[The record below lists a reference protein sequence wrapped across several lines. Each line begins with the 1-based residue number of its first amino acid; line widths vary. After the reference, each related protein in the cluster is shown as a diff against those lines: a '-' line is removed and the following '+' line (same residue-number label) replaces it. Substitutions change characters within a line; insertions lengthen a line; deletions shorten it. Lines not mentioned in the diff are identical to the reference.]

1 MTRRLI
7 ISLAALLLVICLLS
21 GGCSK
26 VDGSKIKAWTD
37 LIKIPASTEKSA
49 QSNKDIL
56 TPTIQSPELTEKLT
70 VKLYF
75 EDAQQRKLVFEERSI
90 DKVEGIARQTMQELI
105 KGPSQTEMRSIFP
118 SGTKLLDINVKPE
131 GLCIVDLST
140 EAKKVSSKEQGKLM
154 VQAIANTM
162 GQFPSIKEVSFLV
175 NGEKLNNLG
184 GMVDL
189 AKPVQADY
197 SMQK

>member
-1 MTRRLI
+1 MTKKLI
-7 ISLAALLLVICLLS
+7 VSLAAVLLVICLLS

-26 VDGSKIKAWTD
+26 VDESKIKAWKD

-49 QSNKDIL
+49 QSDKDIL
-56 TPTIQSPELTEKLT
+56 TPEKQSAEPTEKVS

-75 EDAQQRKLVFEERSI
+75 EDAQQSKLVVEERSI
-90 DKVEGIARQTMQELI
+90 GKVEGIARQTMQELI

-131 GLCIVDLST
+131 GLCIVDLSG
-140 EAKKVSSKEQGKLM
+140 EAKKVSNKEQGKLM
-154 VQAIANTM
+154 VQAIANTL
-162 GQFPSIKEVSFLV
+162 GQFPSIREVSFLV
-175 NGEKLNNLG
+175 NGEKVNNLG

-189 AKPVQADY
+189 TKPVQAEY
-197 SMQK
+197 NMSK

>member
-49 QSNKDIL
+49 QSNQDIL
-56 TPTIQSPELTEKLT
+56 TPTNQSPELTEKLT

-75 EDAQQRKLVFEERSI
+75 EDAQQRKLVLEERSI

-140 EAKKVSSKEQGKLM
+140 EAKKVSNKEQGKLM
-154 VQAIANTM
+154 VQAIACLLYT
-162 GQFPSIKEVSFLV
+162 S
-175 NGEKLNNLG
+175 
-184 GMVDL
+184 D
-189 AKPVQADY
+189 AADE
-197 SMQK
+197 